1 MEQFS
6 YDSEVVKEIQEEIF
20 ESQKKIWKEK
30 KRRVKPHFQTTK
42 NIPTLGL
49 NIRCK

>member
-20 ESQKKIWKEK
+20 ASQKKIWKEE

-42 NIPTLGL
+42 KFRRLD
-49 NIRCK
+49 